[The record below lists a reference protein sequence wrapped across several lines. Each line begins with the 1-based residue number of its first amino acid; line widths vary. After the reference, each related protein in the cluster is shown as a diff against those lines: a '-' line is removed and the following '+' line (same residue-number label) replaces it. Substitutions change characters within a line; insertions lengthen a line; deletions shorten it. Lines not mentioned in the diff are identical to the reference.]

1 MGLPIVM
8 KTFHHLITTL
18 VILFTFLACSNTSEQ
33 ENDQSPFEE
42 ENVTLSI
49 SSSNPDSAVIFEAI
63 NNGEWNG
70 SAPADSQATPFEFT
84 VSTTNFYGTFH
95 KLEGNSTM
103 VVSLMAKE
111 NGETTWEIN
120 KEFNQIAQ
128 VILDENFTSIKGK

>member
-1 MGLPIVM
+1 M
-8 KTFHHLITTL
+8 KTIHLSIATL
-18 VILFTFLACSNTSEQ
+18 LILFTFLACSNSSKN
-33 ENDQSPFEE
+33 ENTEPSFAD

-49 SSSNPDSAVIFEAI
+49 YSSNPDSTVIFEAI

-70 SAPADSQATPFEFT
+70 AAPADSQATPFEFT

-95 KLEGNSTM
+95 KLEGNSAL
-103 VVSLMAKE
+103 VIRLMAQE

-128 VILDENFTSIKGK
+128 VILDENFTSINGK

>member
-1 MGLPIVM
+1 M
-8 KTFHHLITTL
+8 KTIHHSIATL
-18 VILFTFLACSNTSEQ
+18 VILFTFLACSNSSEN
-33 ENDQSPFEE
+33 EKTEPSITE

-49 SSSNPDSAVIFEAI
+49 SSSNPDSTVIFEAI

-103 VVSLMAKE
+103 VVRLMAKE
-111 NGETTWEIN
+111 NGETTWEIK

-128 VILDENFTSIKGK
+128 VILDENFTSINGK

>member
-1 MGLPIVM
+1 M
-8 KTFHHLITTL
+8 KTIHYLITTL
-18 VILFTFLACSNTSEQ
+18 VILFTFLAFSSTSEQ
-33 ENDQSPFEE
+33 ENTQPSFAD

-49 SSSNPDSAVIFEAI
+49 SSSNPDSTVIFEAI

-70 SAPADSQATPFEFT
+70 SAPADSQATPFVFT

-95 KLEGNSTM
+95 KLEGNSAL
-103 VVSLMAKE
+103 VIRLMAQE

-128 VILDENFTSIKGK
+128 VILSSNFTSVNGK